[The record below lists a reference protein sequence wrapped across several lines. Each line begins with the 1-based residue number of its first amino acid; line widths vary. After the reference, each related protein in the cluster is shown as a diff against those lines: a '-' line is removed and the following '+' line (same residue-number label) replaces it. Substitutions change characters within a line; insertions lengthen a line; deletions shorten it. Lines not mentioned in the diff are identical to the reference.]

1 MIPGLPTADSAA
13 VLALLKQQQGLE
25 QVVLYGSRAMG
36 RHHSG
41 SDVDLCLLAP
51 SLHLE
56 DLLLLGAR
64 LDDLLLPWRFDL
76 QAQAPHRP
84 LRIAR
89 AHRAGRGGLA
99 FVALNSEPEAQA
111 ALHLPAGAAVTTPD
125 QCTTAGINAHRC
137 VIDVGGGV
145 VEAELDQGRMVI
157 AAIDVPALALA

>member
-1 MIPGLPTADSAA
+1 MIPGLPAADSAA

-41 SDVDLCLLAP
+41 SDVGLCLLAP

-76 QAQAPHRP
+76 QLKHRIDHP
-84 LRIAR
+84 
-89 AHRAGRGGLA
+89 GLLEHIERVG
-99 FVALNSEPEAQA
+99 VAL
-111 ALHLPAGAAVTTPD
+111 L
-125 QCTTAGINAHRC
+125 
-137 VIDVGGGV
+137 
-145 VEAELDQGRMVI
+145 
-157 AAIDVPALALA
+157 

>member
-1 MIPGLPTADSAA
+1 MIPGLPAADSAA

-36 RHHSG
+36 RYHSG

-76 QAQAPHRP
+76 QLKHRIDHP
-84 LRIAR
+84 
-89 AHRAGRGGLA
+89 GLLEHIERVG
-99 FVALNSEPEAQA
+99 VAL
-111 ALHLPAGAAVTTPD
+111 L
-125 QCTTAGINAHRC
+125 
-137 VIDVGGGV
+137 
-145 VEAELDQGRMVI
+145 
-157 AAIDVPALALA
+157 